1 MKVMRRSEIDRSK
14 SMTAA
19 AWEKVCYLAAILI
32 FQSDGE
38 MPAANAIGESVRMRA
53 LESRK

>member
-1 MKVMRRSEIDRSK
+1 MKVMRRSETDRSK

-38 MPAANAIGESVRMRA
+38 MPVGNAVGEAVRLRKGESKA
-53 LESRK
+53 